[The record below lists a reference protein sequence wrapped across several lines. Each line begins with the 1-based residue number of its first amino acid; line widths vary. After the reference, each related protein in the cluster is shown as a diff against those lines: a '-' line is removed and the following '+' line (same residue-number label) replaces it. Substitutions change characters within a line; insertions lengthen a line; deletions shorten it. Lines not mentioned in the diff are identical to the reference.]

1 MRTTRDFPSMGGRSA
16 LSVIEGAATRPLPFA
31 YPNSGGASV
40 SKIISVH
47 EAVYGVAIAEE
58 EDAVEDV
65 RDRDEEEEEQ
75 AQQPKSWL
83 TAWMFRGS

>member
-1 MRTTRDFPSMGGRSA
+1 MGGRSA
-16 LSVIEGAATRPLPFA
+16 LSVIEGAASRPLPFV
-31 YPNSGGASV
+31 YPNSGGGVSG
-40 SKIISVH
+40 SKIISVQ

-65 RDRDEEEEEQ
+65 RDRDEEEEEE

-83 TAWMFRGS
+83 TSWMFRGT